1 MRAAQVGPA
10 AANSTALPTP
20 NPHTG
25 GSLGIRASKSSLPEE
40 PGFGRNT
47 PGCPSQQPPRRSGS
61 PKPGPGGGGPAGP
74 APHTPWPYLV
84 KTHEAMP
91 LTSSRRMQLYRTWG
105 LSRGSETT
113 WTSPRLVRTA
123 R

>member
-1 MRAAQVGPA
+1 MAEIPQAVLPSSPHDAVGAPNLAQGVEAP
-10 AANSTALPTP
+10 
-20 NPHTG
+20 
-25 GSLGIRASKSSLPEE
+25 
-40 PGFGRNT
+40 
-47 PGCPSQQPPRRSGS
+47 
-61 PKPGPGGGGPAGP
+61 PGPPP
-74 APHTPWPYLV
+74 THLPWPYLV